1 MGSFLQKLLT
11 NPEDFKFYTGNQK
24 GAVSPNNQ
32 NPRTIPFGRD
42 RFNDGLKDGSN
53 QPYIYENNKQ
63 KLVDISGKN
72 SAFYNDFT
80 IRGGILAPLKA
91 AEDVLR
97 LTRFFSDIKN
107 PKGILFLAKQNLLSR
122 IGTKTE
128 ASKGIGYAGGGLNEG
143 VYTPL
148 STIGQ
153 ALVGFAGGHL
163 NKQGLDPTGLFASA
177 NINKYQDIIA
187 ENQINRGD
195 NFDFSDNRLTSLYTY
210 IITSSFAPGNS
221 FNGVKGYS
229 LTPSS
234 NILIEYGGGPGS
246 VLGIG
251 KTNIKYA
258 TKNDG
263 ANKST
268 VFNNK
273 KDINSFVK
281 NSFSPLTID
290 GTSPL
295 AINLNR
301 LVNLFKKEP
310 ITGNISYFP
319 KSTFGKKQY
328 DSDILLEYKGGPGS
342 NDKVDGTTKIKYA
355 TDNSGFKSTV
365 FDNKNYINSFQQ
377 NANPPIR
384 LVQSQVAD
392 GVNNNRLYYLL
403 EKTPQ
408 SFPYFR
414 YFPKYDSSVLI
425 EYPKGS
431 KSGFGGDPNN
441 ITKIKYATD
450 NYGFKLT
457 VFDSKNSSNLL
468 NANGAR
474 YKTWDYSLINSQ
486 LLNIDGDINE
496 DFRTTMGV
504 DSSGG
509 ASTFVAFSPDYKKYN
524 IEDKLNLG
532 NPGKRG
538 RNRSSYTD
546 GSNAGTPLDKVNASY
561 IYKTEVSTKKI
572 ELLYKKDGSYV
583 DIIPF
588 IISILNNDNQEKENP
603 GTYRKNMHFRA
614 FIDSFSDS
622 YDADWSPIE
631 YMGRAEK
638 LYKYKGFGRKISMA
652 FTVVAQSREEIT
664 VMYDKLNFLASSL
677 APEYLDSLTS
687 GYMAGNIAYV
697 TLGEYIYDQPG
708 IITSLTFDIPEESPW
723 EIGIDDAGNR
733 LDVNDVRQVPHMIK
747 VTGFNFTPIHKFRP
761 EKQTFLNDILGTDS
775 IRLLGTGKQR
785 YVDQRR
791 PESTNYD
798 EEALE
803 KYKSETEKE
812 KLRKLADVERKR
824 IQKQAE
830 NNAAVASFAP
840 NPTFFQPTS
849 FIGPQNQLPVQDLTQ
864 NNTLV
869 G

>member
-24 GAVSPNNQ
+24 GVVSPNNQ

-42 RFNDGLKDGSN
+42 RVGGKDSN
-53 QPYIYENNKQ
+53 QPYIKKGLLNVS
-63 KLVDISGKN
+63 LD

-80 IRGGILAPLKA
+80 IRGGILAPLNA
-91 AEDVLR
+91 LEDVAR
-97 LTRFFSDIKN
+97 LTKYFADIKN

-128 ASKGIGYAGGGLNEG
+128 ASKGLGYAGGALNEG
-143 VYTPL
+143 AYTPL

-153 ALVGFAGGHL
+153 ALIGFSGGHL
-163 NKQGLDPTGLFASA
+163 NKQGLDPTGLFPGAS
-177 NINKYQDIIA
+177 INKYQEVIS
-187 ENQINRGD
+187 ENQLILPDDYIN
-195 NFDFSDNRLTSLYTY
+195 NRLINLIPKPLNTNPFQSTGILTSLL
-210 IITSSFAPGNS
+210 
-221 FNGVKGYS
+221 KGYS
-229 LTPSS
+229 VNPPYDPST
-234 NILIEYGGGPGS
+234 LIEYGGGPGS
-246 VLGIG
+246 SLGIG
-251 KTNIKYA
+251 KTKIRFA
-258 TKNDG
+258 TTND
-263 ANKST
+263 
-268 VFNNK
+268 
-273 KDINSFVK
+273 
-281 NSFSPLTID
+281 SFS
-290 GTSPL
+290 
-295 AINLNR
+295 
-301 LVNLFKKEP
+301 
-310 ITGNISYFP
+310 
-319 KSTFGKKQY
+319 
-328 DSDILLEYKGGPGS
+328 
-342 NDKVDGTTKIKYA
+342 
-355 TDNSGFKSTV
+355 
-365 FDNKNYINSFQQ
+365 
-377 NANPPIR
+377 
-384 LVQSQVAD
+384 
-392 GVNNNRLYYLL
+392 
-403 EKTPQ
+403 
-408 SFPYFR
+408 
-414 YFPKYDSSVLI
+414 
-425 EYPKGS
+425 
-431 KSGFGGDPNN
+431 
-441 ITKIKYATD
+441 
-450 NYGFKLT
+450 KLT
-457 VFDSKNSSNLL
+457 VFDKNNSSNLL

-486 LLNIDGDINE
+486 LRNIDGDINK

-509 ASTFVAFSPDYKKYN
+509 ASTFVSFSPDYKKYN
-524 IEDKLNLG
+524 IEDNLNLG
-532 NPGKRG
+532 NPGRRG
-538 RNRSSYTD
+538 RNRSSYT
-546 GSNAGTPLDKVNASY
+546 SGTGEGPLDKLNASP
-561 IYKTEVSTKKI
+561 IYKTQVNTKTNDP
-572 ELLYKKDGSYV
+572 LYKKDGSYV

-664 VMYDKLNFLASSL
+664 AMYDKLNFLASSL

-687 GYMAGNIAYV
+687 GYMAGNIAYI

-733 LDVNDVRQVPHMIK
+733 LDIKDIRQVPHMIK
-747 VTGFNFTPIHKFRP
+747 VSGFNFTPIHKFRP

-775 IRLLGTGKQR
+775 TRLLGTGIQR

-812 KLRKLADVERKR
+812 KLRK
-824 IQKQAE
+824 QAE
-830 NNAAVASFAP
+830 AAAANDAAVASFAP
-840 NPTFFQPTS
+840 NPAFFQPTS